1 MSCIQDENDIW
12 LYDLCPTYHTLPNS
26 QDDRD
31 DDDEDGE
38 PSLRFVGA
46 RALRVT
52 TFGRLKGRASG
63 TLQVRSTGVW
73 VTADLKRAMGEP
85 EDAYSCEFVR
95 DFGL

>member
-1 MSCIQDENDIW
+1 MWCAQDENDIW
-12 LYDLCPTYHTLPNS
+12 LYDLCPTYHTLTRS
-26 QDDRD
+26 QEDHD
-31 DDDEDGE
+31 DDDDDE

-73 VTADLKRAMGEP
+73 VTADLRRAMGEP
-85 EDAYSCEFVR
+85 EDAHSCEFVC